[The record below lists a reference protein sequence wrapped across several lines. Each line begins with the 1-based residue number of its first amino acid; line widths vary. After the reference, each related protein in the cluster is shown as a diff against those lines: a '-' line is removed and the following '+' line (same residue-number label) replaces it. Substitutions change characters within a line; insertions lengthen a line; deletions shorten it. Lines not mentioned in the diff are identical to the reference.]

1 VFERLMIVNRGEIA
15 VRVMRTCRELGIETV
30 AVHSD
35 VDAGAYHVRFADRAH
50 SLGGTTAAESYL
62 HVDKVL
68 EAAHHHAVDAIHPG
82 YGFLS
87 ERSDFA
93 RSVEAAGMTFVG
105 PPASSMDQMSDKIS
119 SRIVAESAGVAS
131 VPGTSEPLLEAAE
144 AAAFGAKY
152 GWPIAVKAAY
162 GGGGRG
168 LRVIH
173 GPDEL
178 EAAIDAARRESLAY
192 FGRDE
197 VYLERYLD
205 WPRHIEIQILADQ
218 HGGVVYLGDR
228 DCSSQRRHQK
238 LVEEGPA
245 PGLSDATRRAMGEAA
260 VAVSRAVGYVGV
272 GTVEML
278 YQDDEFWFLE
288 MNTRLQVEH
297 PVTEMITGIDLVAEQ
312 LRVASG
318 EPLGYEQNDVRLDG
332 HAIEIRIN
340 AEDPAGGRFVP
351 SPGRLRRFSLPAGPS
366 VRVDAGYQQGD
377 DVSPHYD
384 NLVAKVVVWAPDR
397 AIAIERARRALRELD
412 VDGVATT
419 AGAADA
425 ILAHAH
431 FHAVE
436 HSTIWVEHSL
446 DLSHLQP
453 YENDLAA
460 RGGNGSG
467 NGDTTAGEVSSSRR
481 TVVVGG
487 REYTI
492 PLLDDGNGQAGGVVV
507 HAADAPV
514 ANRNGSSGRSRGGVA
529 GHVVAPMQGTV
540 VSVLAVVGD
549 RITADQVL
557 IVFEAMKMENQ
568 LTAGVDGVVTS
579 LVATVGVTAG
589 AGDVLAVV
597 EPDPEQTSPAQPSP
611 AQPSP
616 TQTGSGR

>member
-1 VFERLMIVNRGEIA
+1 MFERLMVVNRGEIA

-35 VDAGAYHVRFADRAH
+35 VDVSAYHVRFADLAH

-62 HVDKVL
+62 DVDKVL
-68 EAAHHHAVDAIHPG
+68 EAARLHGVDAIHPG

-93 RSVEAAGMTFVG
+93 RAVEAAGITFVG

-119 SRIVAESAGVAS
+119 SRIVAEAAGVSS
-131 VPGTSEPLLEAAE
+131 VPGTTEPLIEAAE
-144 AAAFGAKY
+144 AAAFGAAH

-178 EAAIDAARRESLAY
+178 DAAIDAARRESLAY

-205 WPRHIEIQILADQ
+205 WPRHIEIQVLADR
-218 HGGVVYLGDR
+218 HDGVVYLGDR

-260 VAVSRAVGYVGV
+260 VAVTRAVGYVGV

-278 YQDDEFWFLE
+278 YQDGDFWFLE

-312 LRVASG
+312 LRVAAG
-318 EPLGYEQNDVRLDG
+318 EPLGYGQQDVRLDG
-332 HAIEIRIN
+332 HAIEIRVN

-351 SPGRLRRFSLPAGPS
+351 SPGRLHRFTVPAGPA

-377 DVSPHYD
+377 DVSAHYD
-384 NLVAKVVVWAPDR
+384 NLVAKIVVWGPDR
-397 AIAIERARRALRELD
+397 PVAIERARRALRELD
-412 VDGVATT
+412 VHGVATT
-419 AGAADA
+419 AGAAEV
-425 ILAHAH
+425 ILAHPD

-436 HSTIWVEHSL
+436 HSTIWVEQSL
-446 DLSHLQP
+446 DLNHLEP
-453 YENDLAA
+453 YELDGAVA
-460 RGGNGSG
+460 QSD
-467 NGDTTAGEVSSSRR
+467 GDGVDRVELPSSRR
-481 TVVVGG
+481 VVVVGG

-492 PLLDDGNGQAGGVVV
+492 PLLADSNGHGSGAVV
-507 HAADAPV
+507 HTAEAPTAA
-514 ANRNGSSGRSRGGVA
+514 RSTSAARRRGGTP

-540 VSVLAVVGD
+540 VSVRAAVGD
-549 RITADQVL
+549 RVTADQVL
-557 IVFEAMKMENQ
+557 VVFEAMKMENQ
-568 LTAGVDGVVTS
+568 LSAGVDGVVAS
-579 LVATVGVTAG
+579 LTATVGVTAG
-589 AGDVLAVV
+589 AGDLLAIVD
-597 EPDPEQTSPAQPSP
+597 PDPRPDADK
-611 AQPSP
+611 
-616 TQTGSGR
+616 

>member
-35 VDAGAYHVRFADRAH
+35 VDAGAYHVRFADRSH

-68 EAAHHHAVDAIHPG
+68 EAAHHHQVDAIHPG

-119 SRIVAESAGVAS
+119 SRIVAEAAGVSS

-173 GPDEL
+173 GPDDL

-312 LRVASG
+312 LRVAAG

-351 SPGRLRRFSLPAGPS
+351 SPGRLRRFSLPAGPA

-397 AIAIERARRALRELD
+397 ALAIERARRALRELD

-425 ILAHAH
+425 ILAHAD
-431 FHAVE
+431 FQAVE
-436 HSTIWVEHSL
+436 HSTIWVERSL
-446 DLSHLQP
+446 DLSHLHP
-453 YENDLAA
+453 YENEPAA
-460 RGGNGSG
+460 GGGNATG
-467 NGDTTAGEVSSSRR
+467 NGDSTTGEASASRR

-492 PLLDDGNGQAGGVVV
+492 PLLGDGNGQAGGVVV
-507 HAADAPV
+507 HAADAPM
-514 ANRNGSSGRSRGGVA
+514 ANRNGSAVRSRGGVA

-540 VSVLAVVGD
+540 VSVLAAVGD

-568 LTAGVDGVVTS
+568 LTAGVHGVVTS
-579 LVATVGVTAG
+579 LVAAVGVTAG
-589 AGDVLAVV
+589 AGDVLVIV
-597 EPDPEQTSPAQPSP
+597 EPDPDSPDPAKSETAESNTSQ
-611 AQPSP
+611 
-616 TQTGSGR
+616 GSGR